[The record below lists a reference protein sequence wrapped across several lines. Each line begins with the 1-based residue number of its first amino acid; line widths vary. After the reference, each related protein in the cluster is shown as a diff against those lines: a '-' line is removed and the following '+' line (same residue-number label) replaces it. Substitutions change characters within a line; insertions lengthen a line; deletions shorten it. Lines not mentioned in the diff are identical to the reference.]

1 MELGTNNCKNA
12 KLLFIIAIEQ
22 QHTTIVVVIIVKRN
36 RLQLSQEVFSKK
48 SIKDFYKAIILMQ
61 PPFLV
66 GLTGL
71 SGSGKT
77 TFLHRLQEAFSE
89 EDLCVISQDNY
100 YKPKENQTQD
110 AKGIH
115 NFDLPTSID
124 RVAFHQDIVQLLEGK
139 VVKREE
145 YTFNNELVTPKILTF
160 EPKPIILIEGLFIYY
175 YEEIRN
181 LLNLK
186 LFLHAQETTAFTRR
200 IKRDRLERNYPLEDV
215 LYRYQKHVLPSYEQY
230 IKPFQKEADI
240 VVNNHRDFEMGLKVV
255 TAYLN
260 SLLK

>member
-1 MELGTNNCKNA
+1 
-12 KLLFIIAIEQ
+12 
-22 QHTTIVVVIIVKRN
+22 
-36 RLQLSQEVFSKK
+36 
-48 SIKDFYKAIILMQ
+48 MQ

-77 TFLHRLQEAFSE
+77 TFLNRLQEAFSE
-89 EDLCVISQDNY
+89 RDLCVISQDNY
-100 YKPKENQTQD
+100 YKPKAEQIQD
-110 AKGIH
+110 AEGIH

-139 VVKREE
+139 VVQREE
-145 YTFNNELVTPKILTF
+145 YTFNNSAATPKMLTF
-160 EPKPIILIEGLFIYY
+160 EPRPIVLIEGLFIYY

-215 LYRYQKHVLPSYEQY
+215 LYRYQNHVLPSYEQY
-230 IKPFQKEADI
+230 IQPFQKEANI
-240 VVNNHRDFEMGLKVV
+240 VVNNHRNFDMGLDVV
-255 TAYLN
+255 TAYLQ
-260 SLLK
+260 SVLKK